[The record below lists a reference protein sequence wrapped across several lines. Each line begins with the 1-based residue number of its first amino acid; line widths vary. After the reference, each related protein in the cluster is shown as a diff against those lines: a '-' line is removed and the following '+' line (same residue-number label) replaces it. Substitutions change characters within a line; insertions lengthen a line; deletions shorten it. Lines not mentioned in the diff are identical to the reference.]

1 MKVSAIL
8 AFVTTALAAS
18 VQRRQAQNYGIANF
32 AADCIPHSTY
42 CAYNFNVISD
52 PIFSPDVCSAFVQG
66 PDVLPEITE
75 GKCNNTAYT
84 WSTTKTPDGSIDFA
98 IWYAFNS
105 RSNITYCHT
114 IPASQ
119 ITTQNNGAVST
130 QHYTGPRNFTA
141 SIFDC
146 APPAASS

>member
-1 MKVSAIL
+1 MI
-8 AFVTTALAAS
+8 
-18 VQRRQAQNYGIANF
+18 G
-32 AADCIPHSTY
+32 STNLLESS
-42 CAYNFNVISD
+42 YNFNVITD
-52 PIFSPDVCSAFVQG
+52 PIFPLDSCSAFVQG

-84 WSTTKTPDGSIDFA
+84 WSTTKAPDGSIDFA
-98 IWYAFNS
+98 IWYPFNA

-114 IPASQ
+114 IPTSQ

-146 APPAASS
+146 APPTVSS

>member
-1 MKVSAIL
+1 MKVSAVL
-8 AFVTTALAAS
+8 AFATTALAAS
-18 VQRRQAQNYGIANF
+18 LQRRQVQNRDIVNF
-32 AADCIPHSTY
+32 AADCIPHSTF
-42 CAYNFNVISD
+42 CSYNFNVVTESFFPLD
-52 PIFSPDVCSAFVQG
+52 TCSAFVQG
-66 PDVLPEITE
+66 PDNLPEITE

-84 WSTTKTPDGSIDFA
+84 WSTTKSSDGGLKFA
-98 IWYAFNS
+98 IWYPFNS

-119 ITTQNNGAVST
+119 IVTQNNGAVST

-146 APPAASS
+146 PLPTDGN